1 MSERERRIGENE
13 ALFRSVN
20 EQVRKL
26 NATLSTLTDRM
37 AIVCECADERCLE
50 RIELAAEAYAAV
62 HAEPTQFIV
71 KPGHDAPEAE
81 RVVEANGDYWVVRK
95 DPGLPADIAR
105 ATAPESQSVDG

>member
-26 NATLSTLTDRM
+26 NATLSTLTGRM
-37 AIVCECADERCLE
+37 TIVCECADERCLE
-50 RIELAAEAYAAV
+50 KIELAVEAYGAV
-62 HAEPTQFIV
+62 HADATQFIV

-81 RVVEANGDYWVVRK
+81 RVVEANTDYWVVRK
-95 DPGLPADIAR
+95 NPGVPADIAR
-105 ATAPESQSVDG
+105 ATAPESQRRE